1 MIYHRG
7 GWTNSNAT
15 TDGSKS
21 LIIWKS
27 EDLVNWSVPWL
38 TRVIPDDV
46 GMAWAP
52 EAIWDV
58 KNHNYFVYWA
68 SNLLNEQKN
77 TMILSSHTTDFKQF
91 SKYMEFIKR
100 NNQDIID
107 TTIVWDGQEYVRAS
121 RDDKI
126 TIEKALDLNGPWQ
139 KVICLQGLDLGIKG
153 DIVEGPI

>member
-7 GWTNSNAT
+7 RWANSNAT

-38 TRVIPDDV
+38 TRVIPDNV

-52 EAIWDV
+52 EAIWDA

-77 TMILSSHTTDFKQF
+77 TMILSSHTTDCKQF
-91 SKYMEFIKR
+91 SKYLNEIIKILLIR
-100 NNQDIID
+100 QLFGMVKNMF
-107 TTIVWDGQEYVRAS
+107 ELHEMAR
-121 RDDKI
+121 
-126 TIEKALDLNGPWQ
+126 
-139 KVICLQGLDLGIKG
+139 LQLKKL
-153 DIVEGPI
+153 